1 MNIIPEISTPL
12 LTQSKPSDLQPSQSK
27 PLIPSA
33 LAQDPCPLPE
43 PESNPS
49 NPASVTSLQT
59 ELTSITKDLD
69 SFIEKNSE
77 RSLDY
82 MKFEAIERLATFIH
96 QHKDM
101 IEIAQKL
108 EEDFLTDPKI
118 LALQKE
124 VEWFQDRADYFS
136 LIRTSDSEKL
146 LNYQNQYKS
155 GKQAKEIM
163 EQELKMQKHEVNKLK
178 RQIQDKKISTPVIKS
193 SLKPNFYSD
202 LSLTTISICK
212 SDKEK
217 VEYLENASRK
227 LKNTLKS
234 VKAEIQEYKTQQFN
248 SRQEILPIDSF
259 FQECYKSVYHL
270 IFQRQ
275 SQLDDDQLT
284 LAYKMF
290 RKNKMEL
297 NEIKHRP
304 IESTTGT
311 NSHVVREA
319 IAVQIELR
327 NVIKKQE
334 NKQKAQM
341 TWKEFKKLPTETV
354 FIMISDKEI
363 MKIIRKGLCAVNGK
377 TFITSES
384 KISVD
389 QLEEF
394 CKIHVDKLK
403 IRTDG
408 RGNAI

>member
-1 MNIIPEISTPL
+1 M
-12 LTQSKPSDLQPSQSK
+12 LTQSKPADLLPSLAKSE
-27 PLIPSA
+27 ISSPSPA
-33 LAQDPCPLPE
+33 APSPE
-43 PESNPS
+43 NESNPLNTS
-49 NPASVTSLQT
+49 NVNSLQT
-59 ELTSITKDLD
+59 ELASITMDLD

-101 IEIAQKL
+101 IEVAQKL
-108 EEDFLTDPKI
+108 EEDFLTDPQI

-124 VEWFQDRADYFS
+124 VEWFQERVDYFK
-136 LIRTSDSEKL
+136 LIRTADKKKL
-146 LNYQNQYKS
+146 LNYQNTHKME
-155 GKQAKEIM
+155 KKAKESL
-163 EQELKMQKHEVNKLK
+163 EQDLKTQKHEVNKLK
-178 RQIQDKKISTPVIKS
+178 RQIQDKKLSSPAIKS
-193 SLKPNFYSD
+193 ALKPNFYSD
-202 LSLTTISICK
+202 LSLSAISICK

-217 VEYLENASRK
+217 VDYLESASKK
-227 LKNTLKS
+227 LKKTLNS
-234 VKAEIQEYKTQQFN
+234 VKLEIQEHKTQQFN
-248 SRQEILPIDSF
+248 SRQEILPIDGF

-304 IESTTGT
+304 VETTTGT

-319 IAVQIELR
+319 IAVQTELR
-327 NVIKKQE
+327 NVSNTQE
-334 NKQKAQM
+334 NKQKPQM

-354 FIMISDKEI
+354 FILISDREV
-363 MKIIRKGLCAVNGK
+363 MKVIRKGLCAVAGK

-394 CKIHVDKLK
+394 CKGYAVKLK